1 MKSTTSLPGIRV
13 RAENPNHH
21 LWNNH
26 GTWFLHYTVHPTPF
40 TKERVRRSLGTKDIK
55 VARARRDAFFA
66 NLANETAKTAPT
78 QASIRKVAEVAA

>member
-1 MKSTTSLPGIRV
+1 MNTLASLTGIRV

-40 TKERVRRSLGTKDIK
+40 TKERVRRSLGTKD
-55 VARARRDAFFA
+55 VAIARERRDAFFRQLTTEA
-66 NLANETAKTAPT
+66 AAPNR
-78 QASIRKVAEVAA
+78 ALIGKAVAA

>member
-1 MKSTTSLPGIRV
+1 MKQLKALPGIRV
-13 RAENPNHH
+13 RTENPNHH

-55 VARARRDAFFA
+55 VARARRDSFFA
-66 NLANETAKTAPT
+66 HLASESTKALAQITM
-78 QASIRKVAEVAA
+78 RKAVAA

>member
-1 MKSTTSLPGIRV
+1 MSTITLSLPTTLALRV

-40 TKERVRRSLGTKDIK
+40 TKERVRRSLGTKHLP
-55 VARARRDAFFA
+55 VARERRDAFFTH
-66 NLANETAKTAPT
+66 LA
-78 QASIRKVAEVAA
+78 SAAA

>member
-1 MKSTTSLPGIRV
+1 MNTVTSQSGIRV

-40 TKERVRRSLGTKDIK
+40 TKERIRRSLGTKDVM
-55 VARARRDAFFA
+55 VARERRDSFFTRLAAEA
-66 NLANETAKTAPT
+66 NRPAGTV
-78 QASIRKVAEVAA
+78 IRKDVAA